1 MELLGRNTTFY
12 FVSLCTTCT
21 CPPLFVAGHR
31 RSSSLFIRFG
41 FARSVCRASPPRA
54 CSTRRAPPSP
64 RAPRG
69 TTLPAAAGAAAATLR
84 AAHWYPALRVLLFP
98 DGSLCLHCTTLHP
111 LRCCRPFAV
120 RRFSRLRLLSR
131 VDSGSD
137 SDPCLFPSRPTP
149 GYHGSGHVA
158 PLSRDGQPFPMV
170 TVDSSRSL
178 NCSFC

>member
-1 MELLGRNTTFY
+1 MELHGRATAILFC
-12 FVSLCTTCT
+12 VSVYTLYMPVPICGR
-21 CPPLFVAGHR
+21 PPSFLPGPAFH
-31 RSSSLFIRFG
+31 SLG

-54 CSTRRAPPSP
+54 CCTRRAPPSP
-64 RAPRG
+64 LAPRG

-84 AAHWYPALRVLLFP
+84 AASWYPALRVLMPLN
-98 DGSLCLHCTTLHP
+98 GSLCLHRTTLHP
-111 LRCCRPFAV
+111 LRCVVPLQW
-120 RRFSRLRLLSR
+120 LRLLSR
-131 VDSGSD
+131 VDSGLD